1 MSRQN
6 QRTNFVMTNFCF
18 LCCIRTK
25 NVEAVK
31 KLSNS
36 PMVVFTTYD
45 RQVYHGFVYLVDF
58 PKLLPGRILSA
69 VRLKNLSASKNCR
82 VTTNHPHL
90 SSVGND
96 RKFVHINNFVA
107 SADRPIVTYKKGNV
121 RQLKDDSRVSLST
134 GTSRPNRHTHDLTV
148 EDGDIFNNNYSPV
161 FKCQFR
167 IRMTRMK

>member
-1 MSRQN
+1 
-6 QRTNFVMTNFCF
+6 MTNFCF

-36 PMVVFTTYD
+36 LMVVFTTYD

-69 VRLKNLSASKNCR
+69 VCLKNLSA
-82 VTTNHPHL
+82 H
-90 SSVGND
+90 
-96 RKFVHINNFVA
+96 RKFVYINNFVA

>member
-1 MSRQN
+1 MLTRRYHLALVQVDLTG
-6 QRTNFVMTNFCF
+6 TNFVGGAF
-18 LCCIRTK
+18 
-25 NVEAVK
+25 E
-31 KLSNS
+31 
-36 PMVVFTTYD
+36 
-45 RQVYHGFVYLVDF
+45 
-58 PKLLPGRILSA
+58 
-69 VRLKNLSASKNCR
+69 NLSASKNSR

-96 RKFVHINNFVA
+96 KKFVYINNFVA
-107 SADRPIVTYKKGNV
+107 SADSSIVTYKKGNV
-121 RQLKDDSRVSLST
+121 SQLKDDSRVSLST